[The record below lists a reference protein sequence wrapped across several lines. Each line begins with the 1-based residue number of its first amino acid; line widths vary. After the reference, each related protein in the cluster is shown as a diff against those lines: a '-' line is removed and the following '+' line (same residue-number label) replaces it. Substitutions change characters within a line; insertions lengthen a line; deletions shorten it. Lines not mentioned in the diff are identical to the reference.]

1 VEKKEREREYLSYSW
16 WIIIFNMLKNE
27 DWILELF
34 NNLSIDVYICLKIKS
49 FQRGYCV
56 MIKYD
61 IMYL

>member
-34 NNLSIDVYICLKIKS
+34 NNLSIDVCVCLKIKS